1 MPPRLRLP
9 PTEPSLTE
17 DRSGLSS
24 LDRVREEATPSQLVL
39 LESLTLSSVETS
51 PSTLKSRQSR
61 ISSKMSEQSLTL
73 DSLWARMVDAEVSAT
88 FSSLPQPRLQRPLR
102 RPDNTLMEEILD
114 LIYQQREKVAE
125 EEAVVVASEEEVETV
140 VDLEAVV
147 VASVVAVVAA
157 LAVVAE
163 VASVAIEVVAS
174 VAEEVVASVEAVVA
188 EEVETVVAVEV
199 CPSTQQQED
208 LSKQMPHPLREFCST
223 EW

>member
-1 MPPRLRLP
+1 M
-9 PTEPSLTE
+9 
-17 DRSGLSS
+17 G
-24 LDRVREEATPSQLVL
+24 
-39 LESLTLSSVETS
+39 
-51 PSTLKSRQSR
+51 
-61 ISSKMSEQSLTL
+61 
-73 DSLWARMVDAEVSAT
+73 MVNAEVSAT

-147 VASVVAVVAA
+147 VASVVAVVA
-157 LAVVAE
+157 
-163 VASVAIEVVAS
+163 SVAKEVVAS

>member
-1 MPPRLRLP
+1 
-9 PTEPSLTE
+9 
-17 DRSGLSS
+17 
-24 LDRVREEATPSQLVL
+24 
-39 LESLTLSSVETS
+39 
-51 PSTLKSRQSR
+51 
-61 ISSKMSEQSLTL
+61 
-73 DSLWARMVDAEVSAT
+73 MVDAEASAT
-88 FSSLPQPRLQRPLR
+88 FSSLPQLRLQRLLR

-114 LIYQQREKVAE
+114 LIYQQREKVAV
-125 EEAVVVASEEEVETV
+125 EEAVVASEEEVETV

-147 VASVVAVVAA
+147 VASAVAVVAA

-163 VASVAIEVVAS
+163 VAS